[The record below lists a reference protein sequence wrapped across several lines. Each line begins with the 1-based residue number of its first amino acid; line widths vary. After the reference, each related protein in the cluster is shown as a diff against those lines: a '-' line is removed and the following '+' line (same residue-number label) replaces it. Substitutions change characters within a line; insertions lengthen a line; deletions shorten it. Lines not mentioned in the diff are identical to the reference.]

1 LEKKESYEVNYWV
14 RERGSLMKVIIKRI
28 ASLFNSIGFVLGVT
42 LMILMIFTLSAAV
55 CARYVWSI
63 FIGAALGFRKGSP
76 IDHIRMDF
84 FVSFLPVRLRKITD
98 KVVWGVTVFFC
109 LTILVLGMKFFILTI
124 SILTSALEISQGYIY
139 ISLPIF
145 AIISLG
151 FLFDLLT
158 HSNT

>member
-1 LEKKESYEVNYWV
+1 
-14 RERGSLMKVIIKRI
+14 MKVIIKRI
-28 ASLFNSIGFVLGVT
+28 ASLFSSIGFVLGVT

-55 CARYVWSI
+55 CARYVFNRPIFWTDEFARIVLIWSI

-98 KVVWGVTVFFC
+98 NVVWGVTVFFC
-109 LTILVLGMKFFILTI
+109 LTILVLGMKFFIQTI

-158 HSNT
+158 HR